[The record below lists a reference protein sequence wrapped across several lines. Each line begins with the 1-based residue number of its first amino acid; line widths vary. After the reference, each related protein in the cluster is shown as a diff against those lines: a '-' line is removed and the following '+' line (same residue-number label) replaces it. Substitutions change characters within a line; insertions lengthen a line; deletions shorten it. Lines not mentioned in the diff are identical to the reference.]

1 MEIRLLKKV
10 TLFKSLEEKELEKIA
25 RLSSLHK
32 YKKES
37 IILMEAEAG
46 NSLFIISKGRVKISR
61 ISDEG
66 KEVILAILKE
76 GDFFGEMS
84 LLDGH
89 VRSANVTAIEDS
101 ELLMLKR
108 NDFLNL
114 LHSHPELSINLLKE
128 LAKRIRMSDTQIK
141 SLSLLDAVGRVASAV
156 IQLVEIGGTIK
167 EGKMIIEKLPSQQ
180 DLANM
185 AGTSRETVSRA
196 FKLFIEEG
204 YIVKKEN
211 KIVIEKFEK
220 FKRLYK

>member
-25 RLSSLHK
+25 NLSSFHK

-84 LLDGH
+84 LLNGH

-108 NDFLNL
+108 NDFFNL

-141 SLSLLDAVGRVASAV
+141 SLSLLDAVSRVASAV
-156 IQLVEIGGTIK
+156 IQLVEIGGTIR

-204 YIVKKEN
+204 YIVKKGD

-220 FKRLYK
+220 FKHLYK

>member
-25 RLSSLHK
+25 NLSSLYK

-84 LLDGH
+84 LLNGH

-101 ELLMLKR
+101 ELLRLR
-108 NDFLNL
+108 RDDFFNL
-114 LHSHPELSINLLKE
+114 LYSHPELSINLLKE

-141 SLSLLDAVGRVASAV
+141 SLSLLDAVGRVASAL
-156 IQLVEIGGTIK
+156 IQLVEVGGTIK
-167 EGKMIIEKLPSQQ
+167 EEKMIIEKLPSQQ
-180 DLANM
+180 DVANM

-196 FKLFIEEG
+196 FKLFINEG
-204 YIVKKEN
+204 YIVKKGN
-211 KIVIEKFEK
+211 KIIIEKFEK
-220 FKRLYK
+220 FKRLYE

>member
-1 MEIRLLKKV
+1 METRLLKKV
-10 TLFKSLEEKELEKIA
+10 TLFNSLGEKELEKIVS
-25 RLSSLHK
+25 LTSLHK

-37 IILMEAEAG
+37 IIFMEAEAG

-76 GDFFGEMS
+76 DDFFGEMS

-101 ELLMLKR
+101 ELLRLR
-108 NDFLNL
+108 RDDFFNL
-114 LHSHPELSINLLKE
+114 LQSHPELSINLLKE

-167 EGKMIIEKLPSQQ
+167 EGKMVIEKLPSQQ

-196 FKLFIEEG
+196 FKLFIDEG
-204 YIVKKEN
+204 YIVKKGN
-211 KIVIEKFEK
+211 KIIIEKSEK
-220 FKRLYK
+220 FKRFYE